1 MRLKK
6 QKQEKKKRILTR
18 LLSFGGKKSQKSEVI
33 DRNCAPYHK
42 LLPCV
47 KEALY
52 DLNYVSQFDTYKS
65 LENSCWGRL

>member
-6 QKQEKKKRILTR
+6 QKQEKKKRRLTR
-18 LLSFGGKKSQKSEVI
+18 LFSFGEKKPTKSEVI
-33 DRNCAPYHK
+33 GRNCAPYHK

-52 DLNYVSQFDTYKS
+52 DSKYVSRFDIPKP
-65 LENSCWGRL
+65 LENSSWGKL